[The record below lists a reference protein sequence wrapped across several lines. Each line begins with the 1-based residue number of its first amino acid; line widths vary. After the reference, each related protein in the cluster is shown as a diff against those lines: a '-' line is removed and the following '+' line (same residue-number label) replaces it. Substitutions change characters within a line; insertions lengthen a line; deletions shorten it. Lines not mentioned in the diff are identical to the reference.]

1 MKKATLLLVFI
12 LTCNFALAQNYFM
25 KFHGIVGETTDKNHQ
40 GWSDVLA
47 LNFELNADIGDQVG
61 QSRRRG
67 ATSETISFVKKIDKS
82 SPKIMEACAMGKIIP
97 VALIEISNSGRV
109 IYRYELKNV
118 RITNYSVEGI
128 KSDIPQD
135 EYSLAYEERKVTYFV
150 FDSSGKPKGK
160 IETKWNL
167 ESFKID

>member
-1 MKKATLLLVFI
+1 
-12 LTCNFALAQNYFM
+12 
-25 KFHGIVGETTDKNHQ
+25 
-40 GWSDVLA
+40 
-47 LNFELNADIGDQVG
+47 
-61 QSRRRG
+61 
-67 ATSETISFVKKIDKS
+67 
-82 SPKIMEACAMGKIIP
+82 MGKVIP
-97 VALIEISNSGRV
+97 VALVEISISGRV

-135 EYSLAYEERKVTYFV
+135 EYTLAYEERKVTYFV

-167 ESFKID
+167 ESYRID